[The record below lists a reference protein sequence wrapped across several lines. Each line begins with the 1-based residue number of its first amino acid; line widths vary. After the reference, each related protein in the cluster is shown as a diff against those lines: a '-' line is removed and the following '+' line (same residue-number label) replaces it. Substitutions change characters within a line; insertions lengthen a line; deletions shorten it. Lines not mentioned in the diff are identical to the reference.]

1 MGSSRHPW
9 QLFES
14 HARSQRTQ
22 GMTSA
27 SPDKQGMVYLVLNL
41 GLKVF
46 MLPCLYGFCFFLPK
60 YLLPEEICTYD

>member
-1 MGSSRHPW
+1 
-9 QLFES
+9 
-14 HARSQRTQ
+14 
-22 GMTSA
+22 MTSA